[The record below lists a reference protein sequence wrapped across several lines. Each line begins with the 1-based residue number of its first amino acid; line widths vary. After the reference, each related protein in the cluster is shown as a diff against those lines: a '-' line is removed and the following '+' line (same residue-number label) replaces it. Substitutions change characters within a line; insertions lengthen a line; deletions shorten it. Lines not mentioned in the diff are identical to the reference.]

1 MRARARVRAREK
13 YEFALS
19 FTKQFFTFHSNKVK
33 CERQIY
39 VLSVGFEST
48 NYCIRGKRLT
58 ARLQP
63 PHSTKRTTQAQ
74 MKIL

>member
-1 MRARARVRAREK
+1 MRARVRVRKK
-13 YEFALS
+13 YEFTLS
-19 FTKQFFTFHSNKVK
+19 FTKQFFTFHSNKIK
-33 CERQIY
+33 CKIQIF

-58 ARLQP
+58 ARLQR
-63 PHSTKRTTQAQ
+63 PHCTKRNNTEAQ